1 MTVLL
6 PDEHQP
12 AAKLSR
18 DGARSSSDSITFSD
32 ESDSAST
39 SSLSPLYGRGA
50 APSASPGVVALYRLL
65 VGVFG
70 AFWLANAWFQ
80 LSAWVLRA
88 GPAHPAPLLGVLDG
102 AARHAPAWLRP
113 GSLWV
118 VHVAEAIGPQ
128 IMAIAMVMVALAL
141 GLAMIFRRG
150 LDVAGWGGLA
160 YSLFCWV
167 TLGALGFPYTKGQ
180 TDPGVFPAY
189 AIAFL
194 YVLAVAPVVAPAGSA
209 QARPRSWAWRAGALG
224 FALLWVFDAVLKW
237 SPYFLGH
244 FVDQLTSAIPG
255 QPGWVA
261 TYIGWTIA
269 VVRAVGPTPVAV
281 TVAVAE
287 TALAFSLLS
296 GVLVSLA
303 IPLGFLYS
311 LAVWTTAEGF
321 GGPYGPGGTGIRGD
335 VLGNV
340 VIYALIFLFLAVGR
354 RRTAGR

>member
-6 PDEHQP
+6 PDEHPP
-12 AAKLSR
+12 AADAPL
-18 DGARSSSDSITFSD
+18 DGSPSSSCQDITNTLSVSPPFDS
-32 ESDSAST
+32 
-39 SSLSPLYGRGA
+39 GA
-50 APSASPGVVALYRLL
+50 APSASPRVVMAYRLL
-65 VGVFG
+65 VGLLG
-70 AFWLANAWFQ
+70 AIWLANGWFQ
-80 LSAWVLRA
+80 FSAWVLRA
-88 GPAHPAPLLGVLDG
+88 GPAHPAPLLDVLNG
-102 AARHAPAWLRP
+102 AAGLAPAWLRP
-113 GSLWV
+113 WSLRF
-118 VHVAEAIGPQ
+118 VHLVHAIGPQ
-128 IMAIAMVMVALAL
+128 TMAIAMVAVALLL

-150 LDVAGWGGLA
+150 LDVAGWVGLA

-167 TLGALGFPYTKGQ
+167 ALCALGFPYTGGQ

-194 YVLAVAPVVAPAGSA
+194 FVLAVAPVIAPSGSA
-209 QARPRSWAWRAGALG
+209 RARPRSWAWRAGAML

-244 FVDQLTSAIPG
+244 FLSQLTPAIQG
-255 QPGWVA
+255 QPSWVV

-269 VVRAVGPTPVAV
+269 AVRAIGPTPVAV

-321 GGPYGPGGTGIRGD
+321 GGPYGPGGTGVRGD

-340 VIYALIFLFLAVGR
+340 LIYALVFLFLAAGR
-354 RRTAGR
+354 RRAGRR